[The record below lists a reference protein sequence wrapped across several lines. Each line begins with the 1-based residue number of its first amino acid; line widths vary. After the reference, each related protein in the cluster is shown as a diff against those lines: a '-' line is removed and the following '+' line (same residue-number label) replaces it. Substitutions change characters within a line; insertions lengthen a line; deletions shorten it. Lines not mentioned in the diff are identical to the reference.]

1 MGVLIDTCIWVDV
14 ERGIISPADVEV
26 YTKKNPVFI
35 SPVTIAELTFGIEM
49 AKNADIRY
57 KRLSAINR
65 LKKKPIL
72 LIDEL
77 TGDIFGKI
85 AAYLLQKK
93 RRHEHRIQDIW
104 LASQSIQYDFSFLTR
119 NAKDFND
126 IPGLKLIPLESE
138 QRVL

>member
-14 ERGIISPADVEV
+14 ERGTISPADVEV
-26 YTKKNPVFI
+26 YTKENPVFI
-35 SPVTIAELTFGIEM
+35 SPVTIAELTFGMEM
-49 AKNADIRY
+49 AKSADIRY

-93 RRHEHRIQDIW
+93 RRHDHRIQDIW
-104 LASQSIQYDFSFLTR
+104 LASQSIQYDFSLLTR
-119 NAKDFND
+119 NVKDFTD
-126 IPGLKLIPLESE
+126 IPGLKLVCFGE
-138 QRVL
+138 